1 MNAPHTLERRVPGMN
16 CQGCV
21 ATMRRAIQARDA
33 EAEVT
38 GTPAEKR
45 LEVATRLTAD
55 ALDAA
60 LAEAGYPAAGDSA
73 AGESPAAGTPAERRS
88 HERRVPDMSCQGCVA
103 KMRRAIQAQDSEAEV
118 TGTPAEKRLE
128 VATTLSARELDDTLI
143 EAGYPPGE
151 AADDSAATEEAEAN
165 EAAESEASPAS
176 GDAWDSDDDQKPT
189 TCRLSISGMTC
200 ASCVKSVQQ
209 AIEQTPGVIS
219 AEVNFGTHT
228 AQVRGSADPEALIH
242 AVEDVGY
249 GAEPIVDL
257 REAEAARARKDERTY
272 RQRLRGSLLS
282 LALAVPLMASM
293 FVYHPQPVGGGR
305 LYWLVIGL
313 LTLGVMAYPG
323 RHFFVNA
330 WKNFRHHQ
338 ANMDTLIAMGTGTA
352 WLYSMAVVAVG
363 PWLPEVARGIYFE
376 ASAMVI
382 GLVLLG
388 NALELRARGRT
399 SEALKRLLDLQ
410 SRTARVIRDGEE
422 REVDIDEVRQGDHIR
437 VRPGERL
444 PVDGEVTEG
453 QSHIDESMLTGE
465 PVPVAKG
472 EGDEV
477 SAGTVNGKGGL
488 VYRATRVGANTR
500 LGQITEQVASAQNS
514 RPPIGQL
521 ADKVS
526 SIFVPSVMIIAVITA
541 LAWFNVGAEPR
552 VIHMLVTATTVL
564 IIACPCALGLATPIS
579 TMIGVGK
586 AAEHGV
592 LVRNGDALQT
602 ASRLTTLVVDKTGT
616 LTEGR
621 PRVTEAHVFS
631 DTGLDGDERTV
642 LGLVAALER
651 GSEHPLAEALMAH
664 AEAQGATPGEITDF
678 DTVTGGGVTAT
689 TGDGRPLLLGNARL
703 LEEAGIALDEA
714 REIAGGLE
722 KKARTVVYLAVD
734 GRLAAVF
741 GISDPLRHDTRE
753 AVKRLQADGLRVVM
767 LTGDNAHT
775 AAAIAREVGI
785 DDFRAGLLPEDK
797 LDEIGRR
804 QAAGEVVG
812 MVGDGINDAPALARA
827 DVGFAIGQGTDVA
840 IESAGITLV
849 RNSLHGVAAAI
860 EISRATL
867 ANIKQNL
874 VGAFGYNVL
883 GIPIAA
889 GVIYPF
895 TGTLLSPMIAG
906 AAMSL
911 SSITVVS
918 NANRLRL
925 FRPAA
930 EARSEAQN
938 SDRQNSDATEEDAR

>member
-1 MNAPHTLERRVPGMN
+1 MNARQPLERQVPGMN

-33 EAEVT
+33 KAEVT

-45 LEVATRLTAD
+45 LEVTTTLAD
-55 ALDAA
+55 GTLDEA
-60 LAEAGYPAAGDSA
+60 LAEAGYPATG
-73 AGESPAAGTPAERRS
+73 RQR
-88 HERRVPDMSCQGCVA
+88 HERRVPGMSCQGCVGR
-103 KMRRAIQAQDSEAEV
+103 MRKAIQAEDPEAEV
-118 TGTPAEKRLE
+118 VGIPDEKRLE
-128 VATTLSARELDDTLI
+128 VETALEGAILDRLLE
-143 EAGYPPGE
+143 EAGYP
-151 AADDSAATEEAEAN
+151 AARASQSAEPSPAQEPERPSAEETPEKARVPEAE
-165 EAAESEASPAS
+165 E
-176 GDAWDSDDDQKPT
+176 GDTRAT
-189 TCRLSISGMTC
+189 TRRLSISGMTC

-209 AIEQTPGVIS
+209 ALERTPGVVS

-228 AQVRGSADPEALIH
+228 AQVRGQAAADALVR

-249 GAEPIVDL
+249 GAEPIVDM
-257 REAEAARARKDERTY
+257 REAEQARAERDERDY
-272 RQRLRGSLLS
+272 RRRLKGSAWS

-293 FVYHPQPVGGGR
+293 FVFHPQPVGSGR
-305 LYWLVIGL
+305 LYWLAIGA
-313 LTLGVMAYPG
+313 LTLAVMAFPG
-323 RHFFVNA
+323 RHFFINA

-352 WLYSMAVVAVG
+352 WLYSMAVVAFG

-399 SEALKRLLDLQ
+399 SDALKRLLDLQ

-422 REVDIDEVRQGDHIR
+422 REVEIDEVREGDHIR

-465 PVPVAKG
+465 PLPVTKG

-477 SAGTVNGKGGL
+477 SAGTVNGKGSL
-488 VYRATRVGANTR
+488 VYRATRVGNDTR

-514 RPPIGQL
+514 RPPIGKL

-526 SIFVPSVMIIAVITA
+526 SVFVPSVMIIAVITA

-592 LVRNGDALQT
+592 LVRSGDALQT
-602 ASRLTTLVVDKTGT
+602 ASKLTTLVVDKTGT
-616 LTEGR
+616 LTEGK
-621 PRVTEAHVFS
+621 PEVTEAEVIE
-631 DTGLDGDERTV
+631 GDEQDV

-651 GSEHPLAEALMAH
+651 GSEHPLAAALMGH
-664 AEAQGATPGEITDF
+664 AEARQATPGEIRDF
-678 DTVTGGGVTAT
+678 DTVTGGGVKAT
-689 TGDGRPLLLGNARL
+689 SADGRALLLGNARL
-703 LEEAGIALDEA
+703 LEEADIDLASG
-714 REIAGGLE
+714 REIASGLE
-722 KKARTVVYLAVD
+722 QKARTVVYLAVD
-734 GRLAAVF
+734 GRLTALF
-741 GISDPLRHDTRE
+741 GISDPLRQDTIA
-753 AVKRLQADGLRVVM
+753 AVKRLQADGLKVVM

-775 AAAIAREVGI
+775 AGAIAREVGI

-797 LDEIGRR
+797 HAEIERR
-804 QAAGEVVG
+804 QAEGEVVG

-849 RNSLHGVAAAI
+849 RGSLHGVAAAI
-860 EISRATL
+860 EVSRATL
-867 ANIKQNL
+867 RNIKQNL
-874 VGAFGYNVL
+874 VGAFGYNTL

-889 GVIYPF
+889 GVLYPL

-925 FRPAA
+925 FRPSA
-930 EARSEAQN
+930 EAAGD
-938 SDRQNSDATEEDAR
+938 DRVNPQKQEDAR

>member
-1 MNAPHTLERRVPGMN
+1 MNARHRWERHIPDMN

-21 ATMRRAIQARDA
+21 TTMRRAIQAEDP
-33 EAEVT
+33 EAEVV
-38 GTPAEKR
+38 GAPGEKR
-45 LEVATRLTAD
+45 LEITTALGE
-55 ALDAA
+55 AAVDAA
-60 LAEAGYPAAGDSA
+60 L
-73 AGESPAAGTPAERRS
+73 R
-88 HERRVPDMSCQGCVA
+88 
-103 KMRRAIQAQDSEAEV
+103 
-118 TGTPAEKRLE
+118 
-128 VATTLSARELDDTLI
+128 
-143 EAGYPPGE
+143 EAGYPPGVPGDE
-151 AADDSAATEEAEAN
+151 GETDDALRTRPAEAP
-165 EAAESEASPAS
+165 AESPA
-176 GDAWDSDDDQKPT
+176 GGT
-189 TCRLSISGMTC
+189 TRRLSISGMTC
-200 ASCVKSVQQ
+200 ASCVRSVQQ
-209 AIEQTPGVIS
+209 ALEGTEGVIS
-219 AEVNFGTHT
+219 ASVNFGTRT
-228 AQVRGSADPEALIH
+228 ARVHGEADADALVR
-242 AVEDVGY
+242 AVKDVGY

-257 REAEAARARKDERTY
+257 RQAEAARAEQDARTY
-272 RQRLRGSLLS
+272 RQRLRGSAWS

-293 FVYHPQPVGGGR
+293 FVFHPAPEGGGR
-305 LYWLVIGL
+305 LYWLAIGL
-313 LTLGVMAYPG
+313 LTLAVMAFPG

-330 WKNFRHHQ
+330 WKNLRHHQ

-352 WLYSMAVVAVG
+352 WGYSMAVVALG

-422 REVDIDEVRQGDHIR
+422 REVDIDEVREGDHIR

-453 QSHIDESMLTGE
+453 NSHIDESMLTGE
-465 PVPVAKG
+465 PVPVAKAA
-472 EGDEV
+472 GDEV

-488 VYRATRVGANTR
+488 VYRATRVGADTR
-500 LGQITEQVASAQNS
+500 LGRITEQVASAQAS
-514 RPPIGQL
+514 RPPIGAL
-521 ADKVS
+521 ADRVS
-526 SIFVPSVMIIAVITA
+526 SVFVPSVMIIAVITA
-541 LAWFNVGAEPR
+541 LVWFNVGAEPR
-552 VIHMLVTATTVL
+552 VLHMLVTATTVL

-592 LVRNGDALQT
+592 LVRSGDALQT
-602 ASRLTTLVVDKTGT
+602 ASHLTTLVVDKTGT

-621 PRVTEAHVFS
+621 PRVTEAKV
-631 DTGLDGDERTV
+631 LAGDEREA
-642 LGLVAALER
+642 LALVAALER
-651 GSEHPLAEALMAH
+651 GSEHPLAAALMAH
-664 AEAQGATPGEITDF
+664 AEARGAEAGEIRDF
-678 DTVTGGGVTAT
+678 DTVTGGGVRAT
-689 TGDGRPLLLGNARL
+689 DAEGRALLLGNARL
-703 LEEAGIALDEA
+703 LEEAGVDLAA
-714 REIAGGLE
+714 GREIADELE
-722 KKARTVVYLAVD
+722 RQARTVVHLAVG
-734 GRLAAVF
+734 GRLSAVF
-741 GISDPLRHDTRE
+741 GVSDPLRGDTVE
-753 AVKRLQADGLRVVM
+753 AVARLQADGLRVVM
-767 LTGDNAHT
+767 LTGDNTHT
-775 AAAIAREVGI
+775 AAAIAAEVGI
-785 DDFRAGLLPEDK
+785 DEVRAGLLPEDK
-797 LDEIGRR
+797 HGEIERR
-804 QAAGEVVG
+804 QRDGEVVG

-849 RNSLHGVAAAI
+849 RGSLHGVADAI

-889 GVIYPF
+889 GVLYPA

-925 FRPAA
+925 FKTRGETSADTGA
-930 EARSEAQN
+930 LADDDTREATS
-938 SDRQNSDATEEDAR
+938 

>member
-1 MNAPHTLERRVPGMN
+1 MNATLERQVPGMN

-21 ATMRRAIQARDA
+21 KRMREAIQAEDPDA
-33 EAEVT
+33 EVVGEPGA
-38 GTPAEKR
+38 KR
-45 LEVATRLTAD
+45 LTVTSTLDDARLD
-55 ALDAA
+55 RALQQ
-60 LAEAGYPAAGDSA
+60 AGYP
-73 AGESPAAGTPAERRS
+73 PADRPLR
-88 HERRVPDMSCQGCVA
+88 HERRVPDMSCQGCV
-103 KMRRAIQAQDSEAEV
+103 KRMREAIQAEDPDAEV
-118 TGTPAEKRLE
+118 EGDPAEKRLA
-128 VATTLSARELDDTLI
+128 VTTRLDDETLDRLLG

-151 AADDSAATEEAEAN
+151 ASAPAEEAEPTPAPA
-165 EAAESEASPAS
+165 EAETSHEAPA
-176 GDAWDSDDDQKPT
+176 DERAT
-189 TCRLSISGMTC
+189 TRRLAIGGMTC

-209 AIEQTPGVIS
+209 ALERTPGVVS
-219 AEVNFGTHT
+219 ATVNFGTHT
-228 AQVRGSADPEALIH
+228 AQVQGSAEEKALIE
-242 AVEDVGY
+242 AVESVGY
-249 GAEPIVDL
+249 GAEPIHDL
-257 REAEAARARKDERTY
+257 RQAEAARAERERHEY
-272 RQRLRGSLLS
+272 RRLLRGSAWS
-282 LALAVPLMASM
+282 LALAVPLMVGM
-293 FVYHPQPVGGGR
+293 FVYHPHPEGAGR
-305 LYWLVIGL
+305 LFWLVIGA
-313 LTLGVMAYPG
+313 LTLAVMAFPG

-352 WLYSMAVVAVG
+352 WAYSMAVVAFA
-363 PWLPEVARGIYFE
+363 PWLPEMARGIYFE
-376 ASAMVI
+376 ASSMII

-399 SEALKRLLDLQ
+399 SDALKRLLDLQ

-422 REVDIDEVRQGDHIR
+422 REVEIDAVREEDLIR

-465 PVPVAKG
+465 PLPVAKA

-477 SAGTVNGKGGL
+477 SAGTVNGNGSL
-488 VYRATRVGANTR
+488 VYRATRVGADTR
-500 LGQITEQVASAQNS
+500 LGRITEQVASAQNS

-521 ADKVS
+521 ADRIS
-526 SIFVPSVMIIAVITA
+526 SIFVPSVMIIAVLTA
-541 LAWFNVGAEPR
+541 LVWYNLGPEPR
-552 VIHMLVTATTVL
+552 VLHMLVTATTVL

-592 LVRNGDALQT
+592 LVRSGDALQT

-616 LTEGR
+616 LTEGK
-621 PRVTEAHVFS
+621 PRVTEAEV
-631 DTGLDGDERTV
+631 LDGDEQER

-651 GSEHPLAEALMAH
+651 GSEHPLAAALLSH
-664 AEAQGATPGEITDF
+664 AEQAGAAPAEIHDF
-678 DTVTGGGVTAT
+678 DSVTGGGVKAETR
-689 TGDGRPLLLGNARL
+689 DGRALLLGNARL
-703 LEEAGIALDEA
+703 LEEAGVDLSSG
-714 REIAGGLE
+714 RERGAELE
-722 KKARTVVYLAVD
+722 KQARTVVYLAVE
-734 GRLAAVF
+734 GTLAALF
-741 GISDPLRHDTRE
+741 GISDPLRHDTVA

-767 LTGDNAHT
+767 LTGDNAYT
-775 AAAIAREVGI
+775 AGAIAREVGI

-797 LDEIGRR
+797 HAEIERLQGE
-804 QAAGEVVG
+804 GEVVG

-849 RNSLHGVAAAI
+849 RGSLHGVAAAI
-860 EISRATL
+860 EVSRATL
-867 ANIKQNL
+867 SNIKQNL

-889 GVIYPF
+889 GVLYPL

-925 FRPAA
+925 FRPSGEAGGA
-930 EARSEAQN
+930 EPSSNTPEEARP
-938 SDRQNSDATEEDAR
+938 

>member
-1 MNAPHTLERRVPGMN
+1 MN

-21 ATMRRAIQARDA
+21 KSIREAIQARDP
-33 EAEVT
+33 EADVT

-45 LEVATRLTAD
+45 LDVTTTLDDD
-55 ALDAA
+55 ALDQ
-60 LAEAGYPAAGDSA
+60 
-73 AGESPAAGTPAERRS
+73 T
-88 HERRVPDMSCQGCVA
+88 
-103 KMRRAIQAQDSEAEV
+103 
-118 TGTPAEKRLE
+118 LE
-128 VATTLSARELDDTLI
+128 

-151 AADDSAATEEAEAN
+151 LADMPKKDASEQDTSDADVSASAGRDNAQPDAEAATDTPDERA
-165 EAAESEASPAS
+165 
-176 GDAWDSDDDQKPT
+176 T
-189 TCRLSISGMTC
+189 TLRLSISGMTC

-209 AIEQTPGVIS
+209 ALARTPGVVS

-228 AQVRGSADPEALIH
+228 AQVRGSASETELTE
-242 AVEDVGY
+242 AVESVGY
-249 GAEPIVDL
+249 GAEPIFDL
-257 REAEAARARKDERTY
+257 RQAEDTRAKQDAHEY
-272 RQRLRGSLLS
+272 RRRLRGSFWS

-293 FVYHPQPVGGGR
+293 FVYHPHPVGTGR
-305 LYWLVIGL
+305 LFWLVIGL
-313 LTLGVMAYPG
+313 LTLAVMAGPG

-330 WKNFRHHQ
+330 WKNLKHHQ

-352 WLYSMAVVAVG
+352 WVYSMGVVAFA
-363 PWLPEVARGIYFE
+363 PWLPAVAHGIYFE

-422 REVDIDEVRQGDHIR
+422 RELDIDEVREGDHIR

-465 PVPVAKG
+465 PLPVAKAT
-472 EGDEV
+472 GDEV
-477 SAGTVNGKGGL
+477 SAGTVNGKGSL
-488 VYRATRVGANTR
+488 VYRATRVGADTK
-500 LGQITEQVASAQNS
+500 LGRITEQVASAQNS
-514 RPPIGQL
+514 RPPIGEL

-526 SIFVPSVMIIAVITA
+526 SIFVPTVMIIAVLTA
-541 LAWFNVGAEPR
+541 LIWFNVGAEPR

-592 LVRNGDALQT
+592 LVRSGEALQV
-602 ASRLTTLVVDKTGT
+602 ASKLTTLVVDKTGT
-616 LTEGR
+616 LTEGK
-621 PRVTEAHVFS
+621 PSVTEAEI
-631 DTGLDGDERTV
+631 LDGDEQAV

-651 GSEHPLAEALMAH
+651 GSEHPLAAALMTH
-664 AEAQGATPGEITDF
+664 AEEAGAEPTEIQNF
-678 DTVTGGGVTAT
+678 DSVTGGGVKAE
-689 TGDGRPLLLGNARL
+689 TGDGKPLLLGNARL
-703 LEEAGIALDEA
+703 LEEAGVDLAAGKQKTDDLEA
-714 REIAGGLE
+714 
-722 KKARTVVYLAVD
+722 KARTVVYLAVD
-734 GRLAAVF
+734 GKLAALF
-741 GISDPLRHDTRE
+741 GISDPLRHDTI
-753 AVKRLQADGLRVVM
+753 AAIKRLQADGLKVVM
-767 LTGDNAHT
+767 LTGDNQHT

-785 DDFRAGLLPEDK
+785 DEFRAGLLPEDK
-797 LDEIGRR
+797 HAEIERL
-804 QAAGEVVG
+804 QQAGERVG

-840 IESAGITLV
+840 IESAGITLM
-849 RNSLHGVAAAI
+849 RGSLHGVASAI

-867 ANIKQNL
+867 RNIKQNL
-874 VGAFGYNVL
+874 VGAFGYNAL
-883 GIPIAA
+883 CIPIAA
-889 GVIYPF
+889 GVLYPF
-895 TGTLLSPMIAG
+895 TGMLLSPMIAG

-925 FRPAA
+925 FKPHNENGPA
-930 EARSEAQN
+930 EQGRKEVTS
-938 SDRQNSDATEEDAR
+938 

>member
-1 MNAPHTLERRVPGMN
+1 MNARQPLERQVPG
-16 CQGCV
+16 
-21 ATMRRAIQARDA
+21 
-33 EAEVT
+33 
-38 GTPAEKR
+38 
-45 LEVATRLTAD
+45 
-55 ALDAA
+55 
-60 LAEAGYPAAGDSA
+60 
-73 AGESPAAGTPAERRS
+73 
-88 HERRVPDMSCQGCVA
+88 MSCQGCVA
-103 KMRRAIQAQDSEAEV
+103 KMRRAIQSRDTQAEV
-118 TGTPAEKRLE
+118 TGTPTEKRLE
-128 VATTLSARELDDTLI
+128 VTTTLTDDDLDKALA
-143 EAGYPPGE
+143 EAGYPPAGRRHCE
-151 AADDSAATEEAEAN
+151 RSVPGMSCQGCVGRMRKAIQAEDPDAEVTGFPDEKRLAVNTTLDDTTLDRRLEEAGYPPARPTS
-165 EAAESEASPAS
+165 AAESDAETLPESESPSAAEAPEQATER
-176 GDAWDSDDDQKPT
+176 GETPQADQTGTRAT
-189 TCRLSISGMTC
+189 TQRLSISGMTC

-209 AIEQTPGVIS
+209 ALERTPGVVG

-228 AQVRGSADPEALIH
+228 AQVRGSADPDALIE
-242 AVEDVGY
+242 AVVDVGY
-249 GAEPIVDL
+249 GAEPIVDM
-257 REAEAARARKDERTY
+257 REAEQARAERDAREY
-272 RQRLRGSLLS
+272 RRRLKGSGWS

-293 FVYHPQPVGGGR
+293 FIFHPHPVGAGR
-305 LYWLVIGL
+305 LYWLVIGV
-313 LTLGVMAYPG
+313 LTLAVMVFPG

-330 WKNFRHHQ
+330 WKNLRHHQ

-399 SEALKRLLDLQ
+399 SDALKRLLDLQ

-422 REVDIDEVRQGDHIR
+422 REVEVDEVREGDQIR

-465 PVPVAKG
+465 PLPVAKG
-472 EGDEV
+472 EKDEV
-477 SAGTVNGKGGL
+477 SAGTVNGKGSL
-488 VYRATRVGANTR
+488 VYRATRVGADTR

-526 SIFVPSVMIIAVITA
+526 SVFVPSVMIIAVITA

-592 LVRNGDALQT
+592 LVRSGDALQT
-602 ASRLTTLVVDKTGT
+602 ASKLTTLVVDKTGT
-616 LTEGR
+616 LTEGK
-621 PRVTEAHVFS
+621 PEVTESEV
-631 DTGLDGDERTV
+631 LEGDERDM

-651 GSEHPLAEALMAH
+651 GSEHPLASALMSH
-664 AEAQGATPGEITDF
+664 AEERQAQPGEIRDF
-678 DTVTGGGVTAT
+678 DTVTGGGVKAT
-689 TGDGRPLLLGNARL
+689 TADGKALLLGNARL
-703 LEEAGIALDEA
+703 LEEAGIDL
-714 REIAGGLE
+714 REGREMAGTLE
-722 KKARTVVYLAVD
+722 EKARTVVYLAVD
-734 GRLAAVF
+734 GRLAALF
-741 GISDPLRHDTRE
+741 GISDPLRHDTIA
-753 AVKRLQADGLRVVM
+753 AVKRLQADGLKVVM

-775 AAAIAREVGI
+775 AGAIAREVGI

-797 LDEIGRR
+797 HAEIERL

-849 RNSLHGVAAAI
+849 RGSLHGVAAAI

-867 ANIKQNL
+867 RNIKQNL
-874 VGAFGYNVL
+874 VGAFGYNTL

-889 GVIYPF
+889 GVLYPV

-925 FRPAA
+925 FRPSGETGNGDSGSQPHK
-930 EARSEAQN
+930 EAKS
-938 SDRQNSDATEEDAR
+938 